1 MEWANRAEV
10 SYLLLIIGPLRVIR
24 NGAWSVSVRTDI
36 KYHCDSLRKFTKFF
50 NRQIFLLGTII
61 WHDMGKIKALLYLQP
76 CTLFVENSFV
86 QLDFFLFGTI
96 IWHDMGKIKAHLY
109 LQPCTLFV
117 ENSFAQL
124 GADIFWVSWKLIWS
138 SKMTLSWRKNGIH
151 YNSFTLPLSLF
162 HFFAVRYQ
170 ESITRKL
177 QLHNKPM
184 RRHFYR
190 PVYF

>member
-1 MEWANRAEV
+1 MEWANRVEV
-10 SYLLLIIGPLRVIR
+10 LYLLLIIGPLRVIR
-24 NGAWSVSVRTDI
+24 KGAWSVSVRTDI

-86 QLDFFLFGTI
+86 QL
-96 IWHDMGKIKAHLY
+96 
-109 LQPCTLFV
+109 
-117 ENSFAQL
+117 
-124 GADIFWVSWKLIWS
+124 GADIFWVSWKVIWS

-162 HFFAVRYQ
+162 
-170 ESITRKL
+170 
-177 QLHNKPM
+177 QLFLFCCQVPGAH
-184 RRHFYR
+184 Y
-190 PVYF
+190 